1 MSATPNEP
9 AVPSDSGVAAAEL
22 ARLRAEAEA
31 AEAALVAARARA
43 ALAAAEAAAAR
54 SSAEAGDGDVPAPSA
69 DTAGGAVSAAPDEPS
84 AWDAPDA
91 ASPQP
96 AAGEHVAPAGPL
108 DASEIETVRAGYAF
122 AGPALELGALLNGE
136 PVAGVPVRIPL
147 AMTNRHGLVAGATG
161 TGKTRTLQGLVE
173 QLAANGVPVFAADV
187 KGDLSGLAVEGE
199 GGEKLLSRTRAIGQ
213 DWTPRSFATEFLAL
227 GGRGSGVP
235 IRATVSGFGPLLL
248 SRVLG
253 LNDTQE
259 SSLGLV
265 FHYADSNGLALVDLA
280 DLRAVLTYLTSDDGK
295 AELAEL
301 GGLSKATAGVIL
313 RELITFADAGADAF
327 FGEPEFDVSD
337 LLRTTESG
345 DGVVN
350 LLELPGVADQPV
362 LYSTFLMYLLAELF
376 EMLPEVGDVDKP
388 KLVFFFDEAH
398 LLFRDASKDFLAA
411 VVQTVRLIRSKG
423 VGVFFVTQTPKDV
436 PGDVLA
442 QLGSRVQ
449 HALRAFTPDDAKALR
464 ASVGTYPTSGYDL
477 ERVLQELGTGEA
489 IVTVM
494 NERGAPTPVAW
505 TRLRAPQASM
515 APAPTERI
523 EATIAASALRPRYAE
538 AVDRES
544 AREILTARMNAAR
557 AALDAA
563 EAEAAQRKAEQDA
576 AKLRAKADAAYEKQL
591 AAIRKQAAADEAK
604 ERREYDRMLRSMTP
618 NSRSRRKTPT
628 EQILGSKAAQEMLT
642 GVIRGIFGTGR
653 R

>member
-1 MSATPNEP
+1 M
-9 AVPSDSGVAAAEL
+9 PSDDAIAAADL

-31 AEAALVAARARA
+31 AVAALVAARARA

-54 SSAEAGDGDVPAPSA
+54 AGSAPAGDSAPSA
-69 DTAGGAVSAAPDEPS
+69 PTGEPEPS
-84 AWDAPDA
+84 A
-91 ASPQP
+91 
-96 AAGEHVAPAGPL
+96 AGEAEPSGAAGPL
-108 DASEIETVRAGYAF
+108 DRSEVDDIRRGYTF
-122 AGPALELGALLNGE
+122 DGPALELGALLNGE
-136 PVAGVPVRIPL
+136 PQRDAPVRIPL

-161 TGKTRTLQGLVE
+161 TGKTRTLQVLVE
-173 QLAANGVPVFAADV
+173 QLAANGVPVFAADI
-187 KGDLSGLAVEGE
+187 KGDLSGLASAGE
-199 GGEKLLSRTRAIGQ
+199 PSEKLLSRTSAIGQ
-213 DWTPRSFATEFLAL
+213 DWSPRSFATEFLAL
-227 GGRGSGVP
+227 GGRGSGTPV
-235 IRATVSGFGPLLL
+235 RATVSGFGPLLL

-253 LNDTQE
+253 LNATQE

-265 FHYADSNGLALVDLA
+265 FHYADANGLALVDLA

-313 RELITFADAGADAF
+313 RELITFADAGADVF
-327 FGEPEFDVSD
+327 FGEPEFDVRD
-337 LLRTTESG
+337 LMRTTDAGEG
-345 DGVVN
+345 IVI
-350 LLELPGVADQPV
+350 LLEVPGVADRPV

-376 EMLPEVGDVDKP
+376 EVLPEVGDVDKP
-388 KLVFFFDEAH
+388 ELVFFFDEAH

-436 PGDVLA
+436 PSDVLA

-449 HALRAFTPDDAKALR
+449 HALRAFTPDDVKALR
-464 ASVGTYPTSGYDL
+464 ASVGTYPRSGYDL

-489 IVTVM
+489 VVTVM
-494 NERGAPTPVAW
+494 NEKGAPTPVAW

-515 APAPTERI
+515 SPAAVEDVQARV
-523 EATIAASALRPRYAE
+523 AASEIRPRYAE
-538 AVDRES
+538 TVDRES
-544 AREILTARMNAAR
+544 AREILTARMNAAQ

-563 EAEAAQRKAEQDA
+563 EAEAARRKAEQDA
-576 AKLRAKADAAYEKQL
+576 AKLRAKADAAYAKQL

-604 ERREYDRMLRSMTP
+604 ERRDDDRMLRSMTS
-618 NSRSRRKTPT
+618 NTRSRRRTPA
-628 EQILGSKAAQEMLT
+628 EQILGSRAAQEVLT

>member
-1 MSATPNEP
+1 MSVSPDDP
-9 AVPSDSGVAAAEL
+9 AMPSDDAIAAADL

-31 AEAALVAARARA
+31 AVAALVAARARA

-54 SSAEAGDGDVPAPSA
+54 AGSAPAGDSAPSA
-69 DTAGGAVSAAPDEPS
+69 PTGEPEPS
-84 AWDAPDA
+84 A
-91 ASPQP
+91 
-96 AAGEHVAPAGPL
+96 AGEAEPSGAAGPL
-108 DASEIETVRAGYAF
+108 DRSEVDDIRRGYTF
-122 AGPALELGALLNGE
+122 DGPALELGALLNGE
-136 PVAGVPVRIPL
+136 PQRDAPVRIPL

-161 TGKTRTLQGLVE
+161 TGKTRTLQVLVE
-173 QLAANGVPVFAADV
+173 QLAANGVPVFAADI
-187 KGDLSGLAVEGE
+187 KGDLSGLASAGE
-199 GGEKLLSRTRAIGQ
+199 PSEKLLSRTSAIGQ
-213 DWTPRSFATEFLAL
+213 DWSPRSFATEFLAL
-227 GGRGSGVP
+227 GGRGSGTPV
-235 IRATVSGFGPLLL
+235 RATVSGFGPLLL

-253 LNDTQE
+253 LNATQE

-265 FHYADSNGLALVDLA
+265 FHYADANGLALVDLA

-313 RELITFADAGADAF
+313 RELITFADAGADVF
-327 FGEPEFDVSD
+327 FGEPEFDVRD
-337 LLRTTESG
+337 LMRTTDAGEG
-345 DGVVN
+345 IVI
-350 LLELPGVADQPV
+350 LLEVPGVADRPV

-376 EMLPEVGDVDKP
+376 EVLPEVGDVDKP
-388 KLVFFFDEAH
+388 ELVFFFDEAH

-436 PGDVLA
+436 PSDVLA

-449 HALRAFTPDDAKALR
+449 HALRAFTPDDVKALR
-464 ASVGTYPTSGYDL
+464 ASVGTYPRSGYDL

-489 IVTVM
+489 VVTVM
-494 NERGAPTPVAW
+494 NEKGAPTPVAW

-515 APAPTERI
+515 SPAAVEDVQARV
-523 EATIAASALRPRYAE
+523 AASEIRPRYAE
-538 AVDRES
+538 TVDRES
-544 AREILTARMNAAR
+544 AREILTARMNAAQ

-563 EAEAAQRKAEQDA
+563 EAEAARRKAEQDA
-576 AKLRAKADAAYEKQL
+576 AKLRAKADAAYAKQL

-604 ERREYDRMLRSMTP
+604 ERRDDDRMLRSMTS
-618 NSRSRRKTPT
+618 NTRSRRRTPA
-628 EQILGSKAAQEMLT
+628 EQILGSRAAQEVLT